1 MYSFFSYFWGNMS
14 DRLGRRPVML
24 SSLCFLIITNVLF
37 GFSVNIYMAMV
48 LRFLGGLFNGMIFD
62 IIIVSLFRPVFKIGL
77 SMLQC
82 LRFIIKQVFDSSKD
96 PIFCFQ
102 NV

>member
-1 MYSFFSYFWGNMS
+1 M
-14 DRLGRRPVML
+14 ML